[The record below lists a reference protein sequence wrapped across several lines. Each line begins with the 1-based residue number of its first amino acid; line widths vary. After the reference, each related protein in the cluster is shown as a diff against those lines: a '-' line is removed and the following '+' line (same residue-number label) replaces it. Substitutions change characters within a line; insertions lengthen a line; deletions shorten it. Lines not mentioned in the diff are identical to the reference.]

1 MTPAAVALKKA
12 SAKARSSALEEAMA
26 LQIRAAGL
34 PAPTREHSPVAGR
47 RWRVDF
53 AWVDQL
59 VALEVEGGIYTQ
71 GRHNRP
77 QGFNDDAEKYNAL
90 ALAGWMVLRVTTDH
104 IKSGQALAWL
114 QRAIR

>member
-1 MTPAAVALKKA
+1 MTPAAIELKKA
-12 SAKARSSALEEAMA
+12 SAKARNSALEETMA
-26 LQIRAAGL
+26 LQIRAAGF
-34 PAPTREHSPVAGR
+34 PQPVREHRPIAGR

-90 ALAGWMVLRVTTDH
+90 ALAGWVVLRVTADH
-104 IKSGQALAWL
+104 IKSGQALHWVEKAV
-114 QRAIR
+114 R